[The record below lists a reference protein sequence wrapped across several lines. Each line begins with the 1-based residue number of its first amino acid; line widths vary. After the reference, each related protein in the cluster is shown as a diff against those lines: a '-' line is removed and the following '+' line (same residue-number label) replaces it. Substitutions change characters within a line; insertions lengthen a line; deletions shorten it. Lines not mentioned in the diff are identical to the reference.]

1 MFPYRNTNVLF
12 KIICSGLE
20 NGSVV
25 LRNIHGNSDSVR
37 YLLEQKNSIWDVSF
51 SPDGMLLTSIDL
63 QGDLVIWSTEVNQ
76 KYLLGFSKV
85 CT

>member
-1 MFPYRNTNVLF
+1 MLF

-37 YLLEQKNSIWDVSF
+37 YLLEQTNSIWDVSF

-63 QGDLVIWSTEVNQ
+63 QGDLVIWSTEVNHI
-76 KYLLGFSKV
+76 KV
-85 CT
+85 LSIKIFIGI

>member
-1 MFPYRNTNVLF
+1 MLF